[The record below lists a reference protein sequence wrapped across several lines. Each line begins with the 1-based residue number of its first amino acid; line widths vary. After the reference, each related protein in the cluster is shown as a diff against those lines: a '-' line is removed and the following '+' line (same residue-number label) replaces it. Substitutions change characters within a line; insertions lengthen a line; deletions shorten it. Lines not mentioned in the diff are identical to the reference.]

1 MKRILIVLTLVLVSV
16 FSVSAFSLRAGIG
29 AVSSVGISFEAG
41 CWDFD
46 LDFRSVHPVL
56 SLIGM
61 KVLPDLIDEDADA
74 AHWRQLCSGLFN
86 GLGTSASFR
95 FAESEKHSLAVGLD
109 LVAGILKD
117 GKDNLDF
124 LPKYEKAIFSF
135 LALQLRYTFKI
146 NENHGLF
153 ISAGY
158 PFFGWF
164 HVCSVP
170 NDNDGY
176 GFSSVLWIP
185 QTLIELE
192 EARDM
197 DGFAKLATLGIV
209 AATVRIGYVYTF

>member
-1 MKRILIVLTLVLVSV
+1 MRRILLASVLILLSV
-16 FSVSAFSLRAGIG
+16 FSVSALSVRAGIG
-29 AVSSVGISFEAG
+29 AVSSVGISFESG
-41 CWDFD
+41 RWDFD
-46 LDFRSVHPVL
+46 LDIRSVHPVV
-56 SLIGM
+56 SLVGPA
-61 KVLPDLIDEDADA
+61 VLPDIIDENADD
-74 AHWRQLCSGLFN
+74 AHWRQFCGGLFN

-95 FAESEKHSLAVGLD
+95 FAESDHHNLAVGLD
-109 LVAGILKD
+109 LVAGMLKD
-117 GKDNLDF
+117 GKGNLDF

-135 LALQLRYTFKI
+135 LALQLRYTFRI
-146 NENHGLF
+146 NERHGLF

-176 GFSSVLWIP
+176 GFSSVIWIP

-209 AATVRIGYVYTF
+209 AATVRVGYVCTF